1 MRKSLL
7 AAAAALSLF
16 GAGAQAQEYPTREIR
31 LICGFPA
38 GSGADIMYRH
48 IAEKL
53 SALAGKPVLVENR
66 PGVQGHL
73 AHVQTA
79 KSKPDGYTLSL
90 QGGSSLA
97 SINYLLKSPPVD
109 PLKDFDYIGMVLR
122 QGWYLSVDNKSPV
135 KNVAELTALLKQKGA
150 KGSYAV
156 STNTGIVFAE
166 LYKAAA
172 GLETVQVNYKTIMDS
187 LNDLNAGNVDM
198 SMTDPPF
205 TIASLR
211 AGRFRVLAVSTG
223 TRVAATPDIPTMAES
238 GIPGIDVD
246 VWWSLQ
252 GPAGMPKPVRDKLTQ
267 WVKQI
272 VTSEDTK
279 KFYQTIGTD
288 PLVGDGDET
297 RALIVKDM
305 DRWRDWT
312 KRAKIEPQ

>member
-1 MRKSLL
+1 MRKFGLLTTLL
-7 AAAAALSLF
+7 AGLAAT
-16 GAGAQAQEYPTREIR
+16 GAQAQDYPSREIR

-53 SALAGKPVLVENR
+53 SAAAGKPVLVENK

-73 AHVQTA
+73 AHVTVA
-79 KSKPDGYTLSL
+79 KAKPDGYTLTL

-97 SINYLLKSPPVD
+97 SINFLLKNPPVD

-122 QGWYLSVDNKSPV
+122 QGWYLAVDAKSPI
-135 KNVAELTALLKQKGA
+135 KTVAELTAILKQKGS

-166 LYKAAA
+166 LYKAGA
-172 GLETVQVNYKTIMDS
+172 GLETVPVNYKTIMDS
-187 LNDLNAGNVDM
+187 MNDLAGGNVDM

-211 AGRFRVLAVSTG
+211 AGRLRALAVSTG
-223 TRVAATPDIPTMAES
+223 KRVAATPDIPTMEES

-246 VWWSLQ
+246 VWWSIQ
-252 GPAGMPKPVRDKLTQ
+252 GPAGMPKPVRDQLGK
-267 WVKQI
+267 WIHQI
-272 VTSEDTK
+272 VTSDDTK
-279 KFYQTIGTD
+279 KFYAGIGTD
-288 PLVGDGDET
+288 PLIGTGEET
-297 RALIVKDM
+297 RALIIKDM
-305 DRWRDWT
+305 DRWRDWV

>member
-1 MRKSLL
+1 MRKIGLVSVLL
-7 AAAAALSLF
+7 ASLAAT
-16 GAGAQAQEYPTREIR
+16 GVQAQEYPTREIR
-31 LICGFPA
+31 LMCGFPA

-73 AHVQTA
+73 AHVHTA
-79 KSKPDGYTLSL
+79 RAKPDGYTLSL

-97 SINYLLKSPPVD
+97 SINFLLKNPPVD

-122 QGWYLSVDNKSPV
+122 QGWYLSVDAKSPI
-135 KNVAELTALLKQKGA
+135 KTIAELTAHLKQKGA

-187 LNDLNAGNVDM
+187 INDLAAGNVDM

-205 TIASLR
+205 TIASIR
-211 AGRFRVLAVSTG
+211 AGRFRAIAVSTG
-223 TRVAATPDIPTMAES
+223 TRVNATPDIPTMAES
-238 GIPGIDVD
+238 GVPGIDVD
-246 VWWSLQ
+246 VWWSMQ
-252 GPAGMPKPVRDKLTQ
+252 GPAGMPAPVRDKLAG
-267 WVKQI
+267 WLKQI
-272 VTSEDTK
+272 VNSEETK
-279 KFYQTIGTD
+279 KFYVGIGTD
-288 PLVGDGDET
+288 PLIGTGEET

-305 DRWRDWT
+305 DRWRDWV